1 MIEEVVLDKVNSN
14 KVLKIKHPKKYKL
27 VVTENFQRT
36 EGFDGPTIYGKPV
49 KHRSTVEEFAKK
61 EHLINEFNEKIE
73 NLFKEIFENTCS
85 TSTIVESNNT
95 TEQNKNTDMTSATSN
110 VEISKTCSF
119 TSEDNGLG
127 TIGLAELFEY
137 CN

>member
-14 KVLKIKHPKKYKL
+14 KVLKIKYPKKYKL

-49 KHRSTVEEFAKK
+49 NHRLTVEEFAKK
-61 EHLINEFNEKIE
+61 EHYMKEFNERIEKLLKEFIE
-73 NLFKEIFENTCS
+73 NTSSTFTVFES
-85 TSTIVESNNT
+85 SNT
-95 TEQNKNTDMTSATSN
+95 TEQDLVNNTSATSK
-110 VEISKTCSF
+110 VEINKTC
-119 TSEDNGLG
+119 TAINENNDGLG
-127 TIGLAELFEY
+127 PIGLAELFEY